1 MFWDVLGLGYIGCQG
16 ESLVRREQG
25 LYSGLRVC
33 YLRQGARV
41 QDFDFG
47 FKVEGL
53 WKGKVQGPCFFFSK
67 VRPTRVRKV
76 RRSSGPLVLWPHGP
90 LVPWS
95 FGPRSSGPLVLW
107 ALPSGFEY

>member
-33 YLRQGARV
+33 YLRQGARL
-41 QDFDFG
+41 QDLDFG

-53 WKGKVQGPCFFFSK
+53 WKGKVQGPCFFLQGAANPCSQGAAVF
-67 VRPTRVRKV
+67 
-76 RRSSGPLVLWPHGP
+76 RSPGPLA
-90 LVPWS
+90 
-95 FGPRSSGPLVLW
+95 PRSSGPLVFWSAVLW
-107 ALPSGFEY
+107 SLGPLGFAIRL